1 MPLGTLDR
9 RTPSFMR
16 QGPSA
21 LSQIILY
28 SALALFL
35 MVADARWR
43 MTDPLRQSVAA
54 VLYPI
59 QWLLLQPKQWASQ
72 GEGYFDTLEQAQTAA
87 DAARQELVRLSVRAN
102 QAQELLQ
109 ENERLRKLLDLQAR
123 LEPQAH
129 AAQILYD
136 TTDPYTRRVVVDR
149 GLVQG
154 VAPGSPAV
162 DEAGVFGQVTRVY
175 PFVSEVT
182 LLVDRE
188 QAIPVLNT
196 RTGARG
202 VAYGDP
208 VASHGGGLEL
218 RFVAANADV
227 QEGDML
233 STSGLDGVYPA
244 GLPVAQVVRVERRAD
259 SAFARIYCKPLAKVE
274 GARHIMLITPV
285 DNLPARP
292 PADAGGAANTAP
304 APATGAH

>member
-9 RTPSFMR
+9 RAPSLMR

-21 LSQIILY
+21 FSQMILY

-43 MTDPLRQSVAA
+43 ITDPLRQSVAA

-59 QWLLLQPKQWASQ
+59 QWLLLQPKDWASR
-72 GEGYFDTLEQAQTAA
+72 GEGYFETLEQAQAAA

-102 QAQELLQ
+102 QAQELLE
-109 ENERLRKLLDLQAR
+109 ENERLRKLLDLQER
-123 LEPQAH
+123 LDLPAH

-136 TTDPYTRRVVVDR
+136 TTDPYTRRVVVNR
-149 GLVQG
+149 GQMQGVVQG
-154 VAPGSPAV
+154 SPVV
-162 DEAGVFGQVTRVY
+162 DAAGVLGQVTRVY
-175 PFVSEVT
+175 PFLSEVT

-227 QEGDML
+227 QEGDLL
-233 STSGLDGVYPA
+233 STSGMDGVYPA
-244 GLPVAQVVRVERRAD
+244 GLPVAKVVRVERRAD
-259 SAFARIYCKPLAKVE
+259 SAFARIYCKPQAQVE
-274 GARHIMLITPV
+274 GARHVMLITPV
-285 DNLPARP
+285 DDVPPRPQPEPA
-292 PADAGGAANTAP
+292 AAP
-304 APATGAH
+304 KLGAHR

>member
-9 RTPSFMR
+9 RAPSLMR

-21 LSQIILY
+21 LSQLILY
-28 SALALFL
+28 GALALFL

-43 MTDPLRQSVAA
+43 VTDPLRQSVAV

-59 QWLLLQPKQWASQ
+59 QWLLLQPKQWAGRS
-72 GEGYFDTLEQAQTAA
+72 EGYFDNLEQAQAAA
-87 DAARQELVRLSVRAN
+87 DAAHQQLVRLSVRAN

-109 ENERLRKLLDLQAR
+109 ENERLRKLLDLQVR
-123 LEPQAH
+123 LDPPAH

-136 TTDPYTRRVVVDR
+136 TPDPYTRRVVVDR
-149 GLVQG
+149 GQVQG
-154 VAPGSPAV
+154 VVQGSPV
-162 DEAGVFGQVTRVY
+162 LDEAGVFGQVTRVY
-175 PFVSEVT
+175 PFLSEVT

-208 VASHGGGLEL
+208 VASHGGGMEL

-227 QEGDML
+227 QEDDLL
-233 STSGLDGVYPA
+233 STSGLDGVYPP
-244 GLPVAQVVRVERRAD
+244 GLPVAKVIRVERRAD

-274 GARHIMLITPV
+274 GARHVILITPL
-285 DNLPARP
+285 DNMPTRQPPEPAASPKLGVRR
-292 PADAGGAANTAP
+292 
-304 APATGAH
+304 

>member
-9 RTPSFMR
+9 RIPSLMR

-21 LSQIILY
+21 LSQLILY

-43 MTDPLRQSVAA
+43 ITDPLRQSVAA

-59 QWLLLQPKQWASQ
+59 QWLLLQPKQWANR
-72 GEGYFDTLEQAQTAA
+72 GEGYFETVEQAQAAA
-87 DAARQELVRLSVRAN
+87 DAARKELVRLSIRAN

-123 LEPQAH
+123 LDLQAH

-136 TTDPYTRRVVVDR
+136 TPDPYTRRVVVDR

-154 VAPGSPAV
+154 VVSGSPVV

-208 VASHGGGLEL
+208 IASHGGGLEL

-285 DNLPARP
+285 DNVPARP
-292 PADAGGAANTAP
+292 PSNSASSAP
-304 APATGAH
+304 GAHP

>member
-9 RTPSFMR
+9 RAPSLMR

-21 LSQIILY
+21 FSQIILY

-43 MTDPLRQSVAA
+43 ITDPLRQSVAA

-59 QWLLLQPKQWASQ
+59 QWLLLQPKDWASR
-72 GEGYFDTLEQAQTAA
+72 GEGYFETLEQAQAAA

-102 QAQELLQ
+102 QAQELLE
-109 ENERLRKLLDLQAR
+109 ENERLRKLLDLQER
-123 LEPQAH
+123 LDLPAH

-136 TTDPYTRRVVVDR
+136 TTDPYTRRVVVNR
-149 GLVQG
+149 GQMQGVVQG
-154 VAPGSPAV
+154 SPVV
-162 DEAGVFGQVTRVY
+162 DAAGVLGQVTRVY
-175 PFVSEVT
+175 PFLSEVT

-227 QEGDML
+227 QEGDLL
-233 STSGLDGVYPA
+233 STSGMDGVYPA
-244 GLPVAQVVRVERRAD
+244 GLPVAKVVRVERRAD
-259 SAFARIYCKPLAKVE
+259 SAFARIYCKPQAQVE
-274 GARHIMLITPV
+274 GARHVMLITPV
-285 DNLPARP
+285 DDVPPRPQPEPA
-292 PADAGGAANTAP
+292 AAP
-304 APATGAH
+304 KLGAHR

>member
-9 RTPSFMR
+9 RAPSLMR

-21 LSQIILY
+21 LSQLILY

-43 MTDPLRQSVAA
+43 ITDPLRQSVAV

-59 QWLLLQPKQWASQ
+59 QWLLLQPKQWAGRS
-72 GEGYFDTLEQAQTAA
+72 EGYFDNLEQAQAAA
-87 DAARQELVRLSVRAN
+87 DAAHQELVRLSVRAN
-102 QAQELLQ
+102 HAQELLQ
-109 ENERLRKLLDLQAR
+109 ENERLRKLLDLQVR
-123 LEPQAH
+123 LDPPAH

-136 TTDPYTRRVVVDR
+136 TPDPYTRRVVVDR
-149 GLVQG
+149 GQVQG
-154 VAPGSPAV
+154 VVQGSPV
-162 DEAGVFGQVTRVY
+162 LDEAGVFGQVTRVY
-175 PFVSEVT
+175 PFLSEVT

-208 VASHGGGLEL
+208 VASHGGGMEL

-227 QEGDML
+227 QEGDLL
-233 STSGLDGVYPA
+233 STSGLDGVYPP
-244 GLPVAQVVRVERRAD
+244 GLPVAKVIRVERRAD

-274 GARHIMLITPV
+274 GARHVILITPV
-285 DNLPARP
+285 DNLPARQP
-292 PADAGGAANTAP
+292 PEPAAP
-304 APATGAH
+304 PKLGVRR

>member
-9 RTPSFMR
+9 RAPSLMR

-21 LSQIILY
+21 LSQLILY
-28 SALALFL
+28 GALALFL

-43 MTDPLRQSVAA
+43 VTDPLRQSVAV

-59 QWLLLQPKQWASQ
+59 QWLLLQPKQWAGRS
-72 GEGYFDTLEQAQTAA
+72 EGYFDNLEQAQAAA
-87 DAARQELVRLSVRAN
+87 DAAHQQLVRLSVRAN

-109 ENERLRKLLDLQAR
+109 ENERLRKLLDLQVR
-123 LEPQAH
+123 LDPPAH

-136 TTDPYTRRVVVDR
+136 TPDPYTRRVVVDR
-149 GLVQG
+149 GQVQG
-154 VAPGSPAV
+154 VVQGSPV
-162 DEAGVFGQVTRVY
+162 LDEAGVFGQVTRVY
-175 PFVSEVT
+175 PFLSEVT

-208 VASHGGGLEL
+208 VASHGGGMEL

-227 QEGDML
+227 QEDDLL
-233 STSGLDGVYPA
+233 STSGLDGVYPP
-244 GLPVAQVVRVERRAD
+244 GLPVAKVIRVERRAD

-274 GARHIMLITPV
+274 EARHVILITPV
-285 DNLPARP
+285 DNMPTRQPPEPAASPKLGVRR
-292 PADAGGAANTAP
+292 
-304 APATGAH
+304 

>member
-9 RTPSFMR
+9 RAPSLMR

-21 LSQIILY
+21 FSQIILY

-43 MTDPLRQSVAA
+43 ITDPLRQSVAV

-59 QWLLLQPKQWASQ
+59 QWLLLQPKDWASR
-72 GEGYFDTLEQAQTAA
+72 GEGYFETLEQAQAAA

-102 QAQELLQ
+102 QAQELLE
-109 ENERLRKLLDLQAR
+109 ENERLRKLLDLQER
-123 LEPQAH
+123 LDLPAH

-136 TTDPYTRRVVVDR
+136 TTDPYTRRVVVNR
-149 GLVQG
+149 GQMQGVVQG
-154 VAPGSPAV
+154 SPVV
-162 DEAGVFGQVTRVY
+162 DAAGVLGQVTRVY
-175 PFVSEVT
+175 PFLSEVT

-227 QEGDML
+227 QEGDLL
-233 STSGLDGVYPA
+233 STSGMDGVYPA
-244 GLPVAQVVRVERRAD
+244 GLPVAKVVRVERRAD
-259 SAFARIYCKPLAKVE
+259 SAFARIYCKPQAQVE
-274 GARHIMLITPV
+274 GARHVMLITPV
-285 DNLPARP
+285 DDVPPRPQPEPA
-292 PADAGGAANTAP
+292 AAP
-304 APATGAH
+304 KLGAHR

>member
-1 MPLGTLDR
+1 MPLGSLDR
-9 RTPSFMR
+9 RAPSLMR

-21 LSQIILY
+21 LSQLILY
-28 SALALFL
+28 GALALFL

-43 MTDPLRQSVAA
+43 VTDPLRQSVAV

-59 QWLLLQPKQWASQ
+59 QWLLLQPKQWAGRS
-72 GEGYFDTLEQAQTAA
+72 EGYFDNLEQAQAAA
-87 DAARQELVRLSVRAN
+87 DAAHQQLVRLSVRAN

-109 ENERLRKLLDLQAR
+109 ENERLRKLLDLQVR
-123 LEPQAH
+123 LDPPAH

-136 TTDPYTRRVVVDR
+136 TPDPYTRRVVVDR
-149 GLVQG
+149 GQVQG
-154 VAPGSPAV
+154 VVQGSPV
-162 DEAGVFGQVTRVY
+162 LDEAGVFGQVTRVY
-175 PFVSEVT
+175 PFLSEVT

-208 VASHGGGLEL
+208 VASHGGGMEL

-227 QEGDML
+227 QEDDLL
-233 STSGLDGVYPA
+233 STSGLDGVYPP
-244 GLPVAQVVRVERRAD
+244 GLPVAKVIRVERRAD

-274 GARHIMLITPV
+274 GARHVILITPV
-285 DNLPARP
+285 DNMPTRQPPEPAASPKLGVRR
-292 PADAGGAANTAP
+292 
-304 APATGAH
+304 

>member
-9 RTPSFMR
+9 RAPSLMR

-21 LSQIILY
+21 LSQLILY
-28 SALALFL
+28 GALALFL

-43 MTDPLRQSVAA
+43 VTDPLRQSVAV

-59 QWLLLQPKQWASQ
+59 QWLLLQPKQWAGRS
-72 GEGYFDTLEQAQTAA
+72 EGYFDNLEQAQAAA
-87 DAARQELVRLSVRAN
+87 DAAHQELVRLSVRAN

-109 ENERLRKLLDLQAR
+109 ENERLRKLLDLQVR
-123 LEPQAH
+123 LDPPAH

-136 TTDPYTRRVVVDR
+136 TPDPYTRRVVVDR
-149 GLVQG
+149 GQVQG
-154 VAPGSPAV
+154 VVQGSPV
-162 DEAGVFGQVTRVY
+162 LDEAGVFGQVTRVY
-175 PFVSEVT
+175 PFLSEVT

-208 VASHGGGLEL
+208 VASHGGGMEL

-227 QEGDML
+227 QEDDLL
-233 STSGLDGVYPA
+233 STSGLDGVYPP
-244 GLPVAQVVRVERRAD
+244 GLPVAKVIRVERRAD

-274 GARHIMLITPV
+274 GARHVILITPV
-285 DNLPARP
+285 DNMPTRQPPEPAASPKLGVRR
-292 PADAGGAANTAP
+292 
-304 APATGAH
+304 